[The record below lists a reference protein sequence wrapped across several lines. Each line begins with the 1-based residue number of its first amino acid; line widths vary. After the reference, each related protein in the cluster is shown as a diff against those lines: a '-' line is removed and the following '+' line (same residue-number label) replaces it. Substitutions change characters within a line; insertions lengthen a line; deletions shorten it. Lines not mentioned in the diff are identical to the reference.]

1 MNPGLFVLL
10 RFIYQQYV
18 ARLQRT
24 AQRLRSPRRLI
35 PTVLVL
41 IPALLWLPYLLAA
54 AWLRP
59 PADLDHLHRW
69 LSGGLTLYAIFH
81 IVRASWQTAEIDLGM
96 TAAQRQ
102 WLACSPLPRWMLVV
116 NKMLVVLV
124 PTFIKASMLC
134 LLLACDTP
142 HPALAAIAIISALLT
157 LELVRLFLFTL
168 ASGLSG
174 RWRAWMRIAGT
185 TMAVAIVAQ
194 VLVRVLM
201 AWQGPWD
208 HTAPV
213 RFVMSVFAALGE
225 TAADVSIQRVGFVFQ
240 PFATLAVCERIDE
253 TCLASAAAIPALVGM
268 LIAAT
273 LWADRFSQTQRLRH
287 EQRRLRQYRAGQ
299 RPLQQGGAEPTL
311 QPARRAHGER
321 LRALPFWGGI
331 GPLMARQ
338 LVTLRRY
345 RLMVFVSL
353 AIPGL
358 LSLLPL
364 MLGGMGTGTVL
375 DVIGGLAFYT
385 LLLAPPALKMDFRRD
400 IEIMLPL
407 AAMPM
412 RPLLM
417 MIGQIAVP
425 VLITIVFQCTV
436 VAIALVF
443 RPVSIM
449 QAAFWLGTLAG
460 TAVFAFALENA
471 LFLAF
476 PHRLKQEG
484 IEMFVRAKLAFIG
497 KGCLW
502 ALATV
507 VLLAWALLCART
519 FEHPLRMPVLA
530 MGILVLVWSAAAG
543 ALWIA
548 ARTWKRFDLSSD
560 LPA

>member
-1 MNPGLFVLL
+1 MNPALIVLL
-10 RFIYQQYV
+10 RFIFQQYV
-18 ARLQRT
+18 ARLKRT
-24 AQRLRSPRRLI
+24 AQRLRSPKRLI

-41 IPALLWLPYLLAA
+41 IPAILWLPYFLAA
-54 AWLRP
+54 GWLRP

-69 LSGGLTLYAIFH
+69 LSGGLTLYAILH
-81 IVRASWQTAEIDLGM
+81 VVRASWQTAEIDLGM
-96 TAAQRQ
+96 TPPQRL

-116 NKMLVVLV
+116 NKTLVVLV

-134 LLLACDTP
+134 LLLARDTP
-142 HPALAAIAIISALLT
+142 RPLLTAIAIISALLT
-157 LELVRLFLFTL
+157 LELVRLFLFTA

-174 RWRAWMRIAGT
+174 RALAWMRVCGT
-185 TMAVAIVAQ
+185 GMAVAVVAQ
-194 VLVRVLM
+194 VLVRVTM
-201 AWQGPWD
+201 VWQGPWD

-225 TAADVSIQRVGFVFQ
+225 TAADASVQRLGLVFQ
-240 PFATLAVCERIDE
+240 PFATLAVCERFDLS
-253 TCLASAAAIPALVGM
+253 CLAAAAAIPVIIGLLV
-268 LIAAT
+268 AAT
-273 LWADRFSQTQRLRH
+273 LWADRYSQAQRLQQ
-287 EQRRLRQYRAGQ
+287 EQRRLREYRD
-299 RPLQQGGAEPTL
+299 GARTL
-311 QPARRAHGER
+311 QRGGCEQEIKPARRAHGER
-321 LRALPFWGGI
+321 LRSLPFWGGI

-353 AIPGL
+353 AIPGM
-358 LSLLPL
+358 LSLLPML
-364 MLGGMGTGTVL
+364 LGGIGTGTVL
-375 DVIGGLAFYT
+375 DVIGGLTFYT

-400 IEIMLPL
+400 IEILLPL
-407 AAMPM
+407 ASMPM
-412 RPLLM
+412 RPLTM

-425 VLITIVFQCTV
+425 VLITIVFQATV
-436 VAIALVF
+436 VAIALAF
-443 RPVSIM
+443 RPLSLL

-484 IEMFVRAKLAFIG
+484 IEMFVRAKLVFIG

-502 ALATV
+502 ALATA
-507 VLLAWALLCART
+507 VLLVWALFCART

-530 MGILVLVWSAAAG
+530 VGILAFVWSTAAVT
-543 ALWIA
+543 LWAA